1 MHFYLRLIIFLL
13 LAQPAFAQEVL
24 HKSADMPNRYIV
36 KFNSTDN
43 VTTQLSEQKSKAIKA
58 LRLQQKSRV
67 DRLKNDLLDTDL
79 AILRSLWIRQS
90 VAIFISSHYLA
101 RIRALSYVNEV
112 RADKQYKAEPL
123 GVVTLPLSGELV
135 QDNLERV
142 DLDSLWNAEYRGQGV
157 VVAILDSGVD
167 VLHDDL
173 ANRWR
178 GGSNSWF
185 DPYLEQPD
193 PIDLSGHGTAVSSI
207 VLGGDAAAS
216 YIGVA
221 PNAQW
226 IAARIFDNSGNSSES
241 AISEVLQW
249 VVDPDGDPG
258 TDDFPDIVQ
267 NSWGLAA
274 TEGQCS
280 NPFSAELAVIDAL
293 GIDLVFA
300 VGNSGSV
307 GLSSYLTPS
316 FDQHVISVGALQT
329 DNNLFFP
336 SSRGPDDCGT
346 SIIPSVVAPGQNIR
360 TANLTFGGFDTD
372 NTTVN
377 DGTSFSSP
385 HVSGALALLRS
396 KFKAQDHL
404 QYRTALFDSSIDLGD
419 QDDYGLGLI
428 QASAAATLLQNQ
440 LTPVIPTRLH
450 EVSFSDAVYLF
461 SESDLNAKI
470 SVLRSGDI
478 TSTASVNIHSVD
490 GTANDIDDYQL
501 ILTTINFAAGE
512 SVKSVDI
519 QLTDDA
525 LAEVN
530 ETFSLVLSQQ
540 ININLGEK
548 TVLVVSIKDDDGL
561 TQEEEEIGG
570 ASIGILELIFLS
582 FLWFGGWVRR

>member
-13 LAQPAFAQEVL
+13 LAQPAFAQGVL

-43 VTTQLSEQKSKAIKA
+43 VATQLREQKSKAIKA

-79 AILRSLWIRQS
+79 AILRSLWIKHS
-90 VAIFISSHYLA
+90 VAISISSHYLA

-112 RADKQYKAEPL
+112 RIDKQYKADPL

-193 PIDLSGHGTAVSSI
+193 PIDLSGHGTAVTSI

-249 VVDPDGDPG
+249 VVDPDGDAG

-274 TEGQCS
+274 TEGQCN

-307 GLSSYLTPS
+307 GLSSYLIPS

-336 SSRGPDDCGT
+336 SSRGPDICGT

-360 TANLTFGGFDTD
+360 TADLTFGGFDTD

-396 KFKAQDHL
+396 KFKAPDHL
-404 QYRTALFDSSIDLGD
+404 QYRTAIFDSAISLGD

-428 QASAAATLLQNQ
+428 QASAAATLLQDQ
-440 LTPVIPTRLH
+440 TVPVRAN
-450 EVSFSDAVYLF
+450 EVSFSDAVYVF
-461 SESDLNAKI
+461 SESEMNATVSI
-470 SVLRSGDI
+470 LRSGDI
-478 TSTASVNIHSVD
+478 TTAGSVDIHSVD
-490 GTANDIDDYQL
+490 GTANDIDDYQTVL
-501 ILTTINFAAGE
+501 ATIDFVAGE
-512 SVKSVDI
+512 SEKFVDI
-519 QLTDDA
+519 LPMSDSE
-525 LAEVN
+525 AEGN
-530 ETFSLVLSQQ
+530 ETFSLVLTFQS
-540 ININLGEK
+540 NINLGEK
-548 TVLVVSIKDDDGL
+548 TVLVVTIIDDDGPV
-561 TQEEEEIGG
+561 EEDVIGG
-570 ASIGILELIFLS
+570 ASSGIPELIILGFI
-582 FLWFGGWVRR
+582 WFYRRARS